1 MLFTRNGEEFKGQ
14 PDNSFGKPVRWVNVA
29 CDRCHVIGGQRL
41 WVMGTENGRPYS
53 KTGFSCWTCGNTGI
67 RKTVKERLYSEA
79 ELARLNKSAAT
90 RYAKRQAA
98 YVAEQQ
104 RLSAERAEKEAAY
117 RAQHA
122 DFLAKIATLCTG
134 NGSDFWDKMSAD
146 LLLAFRSPSERQ
158 IQLVEAEVAK
168 RQKNASSAFFGE
180 VGQRLTI
187 TLTVERV
194 ITLESQFYGTTWIT
208 IGRTPEGNVVTYKGT
223 ANIGSTDDTVT
234 LTASVKEHTVYQG
247 VKQTAIQ
254 RPKLMEI
261 A

>member
-1 MLFTRNGEEFKGQ
+1 MLFTRSGEEFKGQ

-67 RKTVKERLYSEA
+67 RRTVKERLYNEA

-90 RYAKRQAA
+90 RQAKRQAA

-134 NGSDFWDKMSAD
+134 NGSDFWDKMAAD

-158 IQLVEAEVAK
+158 IEVVEAEVAK
-168 RQKNASSAFFGE
+168 RAANASSGF
-180 VGQRLTI
+180 VGAVGDKV
-187 TLTVERV
+187 TLTLVIERIV
-194 ITLESQFYGTTWIT
+194 GYQTAFGAQYIHIC
-208 IGRTPEGNVVTYKGT
+208 RTHEGNVVTYKGT
-223 ANIGSTDDTVT
+223 ANIGATDDTVT
-234 LTASVKEHTVYQG
+234 LTATVKEHTVYQG
-247 VKQTAIQ
+247 VKQTVIQ
-254 RPKLMEI
+254 RPKLVNPT
-261 A
+261 

>member
-1 MLFTRNGEEFKGQ
+1 MLFTRSGEEFKGQ

-67 RKTVKERLYSEA
+67 RRTVKERLYSEA

-90 RYAKRQAA
+90 RQAKRQAA
-98 YVAEQQ
+98 YAAEQQ

-134 NGSDFWDKMSAD
+134 TGSDFWDKMAAD

-158 IQLVEAEVAK
+158 IEIVEAEVAK
-168 RQKNASSAFFGE
+168 RAANASSGF
-180 VGQRLTI
+180 VGAVGDKV
-187 TLTVERV
+187 TLTLVIERIV
-194 ITLESQFYGTTWIT
+194 GYQTAFGAQYIHIC
-208 IGRTPEGNVVTYKGT
+208 RTNDGNVVTYKGT
-223 ANIGSTDDTVT
+223 ANIGASDDTVT
-234 LTASVKEHTVYQG
+234 LTAAIKEHTVYQG
-247 VKQTAIQ
+247 VKQTVIQ
-254 RPKLMEI
+254 RPKLVNPT
-261 A
+261 